1 MTRRHADTPR
11 TAAVN
16 LSGGAGGCIT
26 VVVVVY
32 TVSAGCNSLET
43 SSKSDSIQTQSPLQ
57 ACLGVSPH
65 QAQSPLQAC
74 LGVSPHQTQS
84 PLQACLR
91 VSPHLYLV
99 WLLMWLLVWL
109 SYRVMGLASA
119 STASRTQCEVAGLYH
134 ELKQG
139 A

>member
-1 MTRRHADTPR
+1 M
-11 TAAVN
+11 
-16 LSGGAGGCIT
+16 
-26 VVVVVY
+26 VVVVY

-84 PLQACLR
+84 PLQACLGVSPHQTQSPLHACLR

>member
-1 MTRRHADTPR
+1 M
-11 TAAVN
+11 
-16 LSGGAGGCIT
+16 
-26 VVVVVY
+26 VVVVY

-43 SSKSDSIQTQSPLQ
+43 SSKSDSI
-57 ACLGVSPH
+57 
-65 QAQSPLQAC
+65 
-74 LGVSPHQTQS
+74 QTQS